1 MAGVATLTF
10 EVPGGRTFRL
20 LPEADPVPPGVVT
33 EATRILFRLVLSD
46 SAIDIFAVEL
56 AVDEVP
62 LERVAVSLT
71 EARWT
76 WEPGFNAGL
85 AGLRLSGLPE
95 GPQVFELVTDPDR
108 AKLTREQFDRM
119 VGDILDDSLAL
130 IALAGLRVG
139 VSRGDADA
147 LDLAR
152 FEFLRGSL
160 DRIEDAV
167 REIDA
172 APWFRMERTPVRRP
186 LGRSGGATPR
196 ELSHAAR
203 EALPLAPAELAALP
217 PAARDLADSLGGRL
231 PRLVARTI
239 ARPDHRRRE
248 HADMLAAL
256 QRWRGFLV
264 KVRRGLELVERRS
277 PTHARATI
285 MRRQCGRMVMRLH
298 RLEALP
304 LFAGVE
310 PTRGPFAPSH
320 LFRRVAPYQRFIAAW
335 RDFMTGIGDI
345 HGDFLKLPLQ
355 RTFELY
361 ELWCFLRL
369 VRAAALDE
377 TPVADW
383 HAAFTESPD
392 RSGLVVSLR
401 AKPFRF
407 RDFTLVF
414 QPEYRE
420 MWRTG
425 AKTVGSFSRTMM
437 PDLALELGGDVSRPV
452 VVLDAKYRVDTAID
466 DSISSIHMYR
476 DALVESVEG
485 DGYRRTVEAA
495 FVLTPHVPG
504 APPADWRADAPPEV
518 FFRDGYRQTFRFG
531 AVTLRPGVSLEQ
543 CRDLL
548 REITGFASGEASAT
562 G

>member
-1 MAGVATLTF
+1 MEPGIATLSF
-10 EVPGGRTFRL
+10 ETPSGRSFRL
-20 LPEADPVPPGVVT
+20 LPDPEPVPAGAIT
-33 EATRILFRLVLSD
+33 ENARILFRLVLVD
-46 SAIDIFAVEL
+46 PAIDIFKVEL

-62 LERVAVSLT
+62 LERVAGSLR

-76 WEPGFNAGL
+76 WNLEFNAGL
-85 AGLRLSGLPE
+85 ASLQLTGLPG
-95 GPQVFELVTDPDR
+95 GPIVFELVSDPAR

-119 VGDILDDSLAL
+119 VGDILEDSLAL

-152 FEFLRGSL
+152 FEYLRSCL
-160 DRIEDAV
+160 DRIEKAV

-172 APWFRMERTPVRRP
+172 APWLRLERTALRLP

-196 ELSHAAR
+196 ELSGAAR
-203 EALPLAPAELAALP
+203 GAVGLDAADLAALP
-217 PAARDLADSLGGRL
+217 GSVRDLAAALGGRL
-231 PRLVARTI
+231 PRVVTRDS

-256 QRWRGFLV
+256 HRWRGFLV
-264 KVRRGLELVERRS
+264 RVRRGLEQVERLS
-277 PTHARATI
+277 PENARATI
-285 MRRQCGRMVMRLH
+285 MRRHCGRMIVRLH
-298 RLEALP
+298 RLETLP
-304 LFAGVE
+304 LFEDVE
-310 PTRGPFAPSH
+310 PTRGPLSPSH
-320 LFRRVAPYQRFIAAW
+320 LFRRVDPYRRFFAAY

-355 RTFELY
+355 RTYELY

-377 TPVADW
+377 APTADW
-383 HAAFTESPD
+383 HAAFSERPD
-392 RSGLVVSLR
+392 ASGLVVSLR

-407 RDFTLVF
+407 RGFSLVF

-420 MWRTG
+420 VWRSG
-425 AKTVGSFSRTMM
+425 AGRVGSFSRKMI
-437 PDLALELGGDVSRPV
+437 PDLTVEFGDDEARPV
-452 VVLDAKYRVDTAID
+452 VVLDAKYRVDKSID
-466 DSISSIHMYR
+466 DAISSIHMYR
-476 DALVESVEG
+476 DALVEGVAG

-495 FVLTPHVPG
+495 FVLTPHVPD
-504 APPADWRADAPPEV
+504 AEPVDWRTDAPPEV

-548 REITGFASGEASAT
+548 RTIVAFST
-562 G
+562 